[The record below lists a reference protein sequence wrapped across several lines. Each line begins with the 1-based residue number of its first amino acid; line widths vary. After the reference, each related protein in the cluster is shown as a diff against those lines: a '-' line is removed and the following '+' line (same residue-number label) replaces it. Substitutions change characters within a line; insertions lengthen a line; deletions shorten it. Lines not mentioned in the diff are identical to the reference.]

1 MSKANGKLLLGSHMS
16 IAGGVFNAL
25 IKGKAVGCDTIQMFN
40 KSNNQWRAKPLSE
53 EEIAEFKQKQ
63 KELNITPI
71 VSHNSYLI
79 NVASPD
85 KELAKKSA
93 EAMLIELQRCEALGI
108 QVLVMH
114 PGSHVGSGENEG
126 IKRIASAINWLHDKT
141 PGYQVQIAL
150 ETTAGQGSNLGYR
163 FEQLA
168 EIIDRTEQKKKM
180 AVCLDSCHI
189 FAAGYDIRDEKNYHK
204 TMREFDGIIGLER
217 LKAIHLNDSVKDFG
231 SRVDRHAHIG
241 QGKIGKNGFKF
252 LMQDERLRP
261 IPKILETPKDD
272 EGKNDRMNLAIL
284 KKLAQG

>member
-25 IKGKAVGCDTIQMFN
+25 IKGKAVGCETIQMFN
-40 KSNNQWRAKPLSE
+40 KSNNQWRAKPLSD
-53 EEIAEFKQKQ
+53 EEIAEFKQKR
-63 KELNITPI
+63 KELNIGPI

-85 KELAKKSA
+85 KALAEKSA
-93 EAMLIELQRCEALGI
+93 EAMLIELERCETLGI
-108 QVLVMH
+108 EVLVMH
-114 PGSHVGSGENEG
+114 PGSHVGSGEKEG
-126 IKRIASAINWLHDKT
+126 IKRIADAINWLHDKT

-168 EIIDRTEQKKKM
+168 EIIDLTHQKKRM

-189 FAAGYDIRDEKNYHK
+189 FAAGYDIRDEKNYRK
-204 TMREFDGIIGLER
+204 TMREFDSIIGLER
-217 LKAIHLNDSVKDFG
+217 LKAIHLNDSVKEFG

-241 QGKIGKNGFKF
+241 QGKIGKTGFKF
-252 LMQDERLRP
+252 LMQDERLKS

-272 EGKNDRMNLAIL
+272 EGKNDRMNLATL
-284 KKLAQG
+284 KKLAHG

>member
-1 MSKANGKLLLGSHMS
+1 MSKANGKFLLGSHMS

-63 KELNITPI
+63 KELNIAPI

-93 EAMLIELQRCEALGI
+93 EAMLIELQRCETLGI

-114 PGSHVGSGENEG
+114 PGSHVGSGEKEG
-126 IKRIASAINWLHDKT
+126 IKRIAEAINWLHDKT

-168 EIIDRTEQKKKM
+168 EIIDHTEQKKRM

-204 TMREFDGIIGLER
+204 TMREFDSIIGLER

-241 QGKIGKNGFKF
+241 QGKIGKSSFKF